1 MGFKTNRAICPSCG
15 GKVHTQARG
24 IAALGVGVS
33 GPLVKTGTTCQWCGI
48 ALSGK
53 VGADNKA
60 IATDDPRIL
69 AKQAK
74 QEAKQEAKQASQEAK
89 QQAGDDLA
97 SRIVALLKEEHGT
110 LTTREIASR
119 LGVSHMNVATIGPK
133 IPQVKASG
141 IGNGRRLTLS
151 S

>member
-1 MGFKTNRAICPSCG
+1 MTAVGFKTNRAICPSCG
-15 GKVHTQARG
+15 GKIHTQARG

-33 GPLVKTGTTCQWCGI
+33 GPLVRTGTRCQWCGI

-60 IATDDPRIL
+60 IAADDPRIL

-74 QEAKQEAKQASQEAK
+74 QEAKQEQQEAR
-89 QQAGDDLA
+89 QEARDDLA
-97 SRIVALLKEEHGT
+97 SRIVALLEEEHGT

-119 LGVSHMNVATIGPK
+119 LGVSHVRVATAGPK
-133 IPQVKASG
+133 IPRVRASG

-151 S
+151 P